1 MGYFSELD
9 IENRENYRD
18 ESYRSFDEQLAW
30 RYEELQD
37 RYEELLGKGT
47 PAVGEDRFSKNDYL
61 YASVKCLRSLSDVYH
76 AMEAVKEALGI
87 SSDAIL
93 NGGFDSLPSEDV
105 NPDQI
110 SFFEVLVLPSWQG
123 SPAAA

>member
-9 IENRENYRD
+9 IENRENYKD

-37 RYEELLGKGT
+37 CYEELLRNNA
-47 PAVGEDRFSKNDYL
+47 PAIGEDRYTKEEYL
-61 YASVKCLRSLSDVYH
+61 YTDVKCFETLSDVYH

-87 SSDAIL
+87 SSDAVW
-93 NGGFDSLPSEDV
+93 NDGSDRSLAEDE